1 MSKVDSAK
9 DLVRRLKHDP
19 DEASVG
25 LLLKTYGPRLFG
37 AAMGLC
43 GNTTDA
49 EDLVIM
55 TLQKAV
61 HNIAGFHE
69 QSSLFTWLYGILYNQ
84 HLMLRRKYARSRM
97 IYVDQLPETADESV
111 AHPLEDIAASERAK
125 ELLAA
130 IDQLP
135 ETMQD
140 VVRLRYFGEMKIA
153 DIAKNLKIPVGTVKS
168 RLFNALSQLKS
179 FLSTT
184 SN

>member
-1 MSKVDSAK
+1 MSEHDSAK
-9 DLVRRLKHDP
+9 DLVRRLKRGP

-25 LLLKTYGPRLFG
+25 ALLEQFGPRLFG

-43 GNTTDA
+43 GNAADA
-49 EDLVIM
+49 EDLVIT

-61 HNIAGFHE
+61 HHIAEFRQE
-69 QSSLFTWLYGILYNQ
+69 SSLFTWLYGILYNH

-97 IYVDQLPETADESV
+97 VYVDQLPETADESV
-111 AHPLEDIAASERAK
+111 AHPLEGIAASERAQ

-130 IDQLP
+130 IERLP
-135 ETMQD
+135 EAMQD

-153 DIAKNLKIPVGTVKS
+153 EIAKSLKIPGGTVKS
-168 RLFNALSQLKS
+168 RLFNALSQLKNL
-179 FLSTT
+179 LSNT